1 MKGMALHCRSGV
13 LVKVNKSDSPQSRR
27 ERREKNFIRIPE
39 RRILI
44 KVFAVFPLCPDGV
57 IAPSGKGLIHSI
69 FPLPCPVECEAYSSG
84 VRGKY
89 YQQNTQ
95 RSQRLKRAK
104 RTGGKYY
111 FLKVTF
117 KKMELEFSI
126 IHGSNPEVFP

>member
-1 MKGMALHCRSGV
+1 V
-13 LVKVNKSDSPQSRR
+13 LIRLFGFFSPQSRR
-27 ERREKNFIRIPE
+27 ERNFIRIPE
-39 RRILI
+39 RGILI
-44 KVFAVFPLCPDGV
+44 KVSTILLNRHLPLFP
-57 IAPSGKGLIHSI
+57 KGLIHSI
-69 FPLPCPVECEAYSSG
+69 FPPL
-84 VRGKY
+84 RGKY
-89 YQQNTQ
+89 YKQNTQ